1 MGLPRIVGGNGFRV
15 DGAGSVAFAKA
26 VGLSF
31 ITPPYQRSQ
40 RVDDCHSLGA
50 YN

>member
-15 DGAGSVAFAKA
+15 DGAGSVAFAKS

-31 ITPPYQRSQ
+31 ITPPYHAPSVSMIAIR
-40 RVDDCHSLGA
+40 
-50 YN
+50 